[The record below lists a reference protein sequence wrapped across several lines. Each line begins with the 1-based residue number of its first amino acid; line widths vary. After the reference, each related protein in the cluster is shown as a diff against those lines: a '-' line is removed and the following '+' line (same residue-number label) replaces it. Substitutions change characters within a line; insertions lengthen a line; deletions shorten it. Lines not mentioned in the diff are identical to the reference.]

1 MFALKSTLLF
11 EAFDARA
18 IVVIGWLDSLEV
30 ILYHFAGFHDLS
42 LSLSLS
48 LCEPVTITPVVM
60 QLGLVL

>member
-1 MFALKSTLLF
+1 MKSTLLF

-30 ILYHFAGFHDLS
+30 ILYHFAGFHV
-42 LSLSLS
+42 LSLS